1 MADRAD
7 HPWPDSALRT
17 SVPADPDA
25 RRRTWA
31 EARIQMLEELERC
44 LLELA
49 VQATNDTAA
58 CWLEAWA
65 DTAYRD
71 AAALEDEH
79 RDHADHPSEG
89 P

>member
-17 SVPADPDA
+17 SVPADLDT

-49 VQATNDTAA
+49 VRSKDDTMA
-58 CWLEAWA
+58 CWLESWA

-71 AAALEDEH
+71 GAALRAEHGTREDDPE
-79 RDHADHPSEG
+79 EG